1 MLTNKKYFKK
11 IALYGIMLMN
21 QFQKNIPESYDIDS
35 VHCDRQRM
43 EATQLLLLIV
53 TQPKTGQ

>member
-1 MLTNKKYFKK
+1 
-11 IALYGIMLMN
+11 MLMISES
-21 QFQKNIPESYDIDS
+21 KPESYDMDL
-35 VHCDRQRM
+35 VYCDRQRM

>member
-1 MLTNKKYFKK
+1 MEWWLGP
-11 IALYGIMLMN
+11 I
-21 QFQKNIPESYDIDS
+21 QFQNNKPESYDMDL

>member
-21 QFQKNIPESYDIDS
+21 QFQKNKPESYNIDL